1 MTMLSPD
8 RGFRNLLP
16 ILDEEPDEV
25 VLIADSDG
33 IRVRSTVG
41 AETSTSQALHHGID
55 PAMPG
60 LGSAL
65 QAMDAAGP
73 SDISAT
79 HNSAGSSLSA
89 KASEPLESMKS
100 PSQID
105 AHESD
110 DQSFS
115 GSTSTHAPSSL
126 SNGTV
131 SRPMGAGDT
140 IDDGPDASFPRE
152 HASVET
158 NDRDA
163 PESGPTLAS
172 GLPPGAGTPSGMP
185 GQMPIPIAV
194 PDGDDL
200 HIVQTAFVDQ
210 DADVLL
216 NGWIGDSKIRI
227 FMENDA
233 DIDQDVD
240 IDLDYDSSG
249 RMFLRLNQFMTID
262 QETEI
267 DLDIYEVKGV
277 LYVDLHL
284 RNEVDVEQDTELDLM
299 MGGWNGGSLVYANN
313 DLDVRQ
319 HTDVDI
325 DIDDDLEEQF
335 KIKVAVGIKQ
345 AIHADQDADIDL
357 TYANGAFGVDLDA
370 IQTATIEQDT
380 TLKIDFSVI

>member
-1 MTMLSPD
+1 MLSPD
-8 RGFRNLLP
+8 RGIRNLLP

-33 IRVRSTVG
+33 IRVRSTAG
-41 AETSTSQALHHGID
+41 AETSTSQALQHSVD
-55 PAMPG
+55 PAMPS

-65 QAMDAAGP
+65 QATGAAGP
-73 SDISAT
+73 SGIAAT
-79 HNSAGSSLSA
+79 HNPAGPGLSA
-89 KASEPLESMKS
+89 KASEFLESMER
-100 PSQID
+100 PDRID
-105 AHESD
+105 AHESG
-110 DQSFS
+110 DQSSS
-115 GSTSTHAPSSL
+115 GSASTHAPSSL
-126 SNGTV
+126 SNGAAPH
-131 SRPMGAGDT
+131 PMGAGGT
-140 IDDGPDASFPRE
+140 NDDRPDASFPRE
-152 HASVET
+152 HSSVET
-158 NDRDA
+158 GNRDA
-163 PESGPTLAS
+163 PESGPTLAN
-172 GLPPGAGTPSGMP
+172 GLAPGAGMPSGMP

-210 DADVLL
+210 DAEVLL
-216 NGWIGDSKIRI
+216 NGWIGDSKIRV

-249 RMFLRLNQFMTID
+249 RMFLRLNQLMTID

-345 AIHADQDADIDL
+345 AIHTDQDADIDL

>member
-1 MTMLSPD
+1 MLSPD
-8 RGFRNLLP
+8 RGIRNLLP

-25 VLIADSDG
+25 VLIADNDG
-33 IRVRSTVG
+33 LRVRSTAGV
-41 AETSTSQALHHGID
+41 ETSTSQALQHGVD
-55 PAMPG
+55 PAMSG
-60 LGSAL
+60 FGSAL
-65 QAMDAAGP
+65 QATGAAGP

-79 HNSAGSSLSA
+79 HNPAGPGLSA
-89 KASEPLESMKS
+89 KASEFLESMER
-100 PSQID
+100 PDRID
-105 AHESD
+105 AHESG
-110 DQSFS
+110 DQSSS
-115 GSTSTHAPSSL
+115 GSASTHAPSSL
-126 SNGTV
+126 SNGAAPR
-131 SRPMGAGDT
+131 SIGAGGTNDDRPDT
-140 IDDGPDASFPRE
+140 SFPRE
-152 HASVET
+152 HSSVET
-158 NDRDA
+158 NDRDG

-172 GLPPGAGTPSGMP
+172 GLAPGAGMPSGMP

-210 DADVLL
+210 DAEVLL
-216 NGWIGDSKIRI
+216 NGWIGDSKIRV

-319 HTDVDI
+319 HTDIDVDI
-325 DIDDDLEEQF
+325 EDELEEQF
-335 KIKVAVGIKQ
+335 KIKVAVGVKQ
-345 AIHADQDADIDL
+345 AIHTDQDADIDL
-357 TYANGAFGVDLDA
+357 TYSNGAFGVDLDA

>member
-1 MTMLSPD
+1 
-8 RGFRNLLP
+8 
-16 ILDEEPDEV
+16 
-25 VLIADSDG
+25 
-33 IRVRSTVG
+33 
-41 AETSTSQALHHGID
+41 
-55 PAMPG
+55 
-60 LGSAL
+60 
-65 QAMDAAGP
+65 
-73 SDISAT
+73 
-79 HNSAGSSLSA
+79 
-89 KASEPLESMKS
+89 
-100 PSQID
+100 
-105 AHESD
+105 
-110 DQSFS
+110 
-115 GSTSTHAPSSL
+115 
-126 SNGTV
+126 
-131 SRPMGAGDT
+131 
-140 IDDGPDASFPRE
+140 
-152 HASVET
+152 
-158 NDRDA
+158 
-163 PESGPTLAS
+163 
-172 GLPPGAGTPSGMP
+172 
-185 GQMPIPIAV
+185 MPIPIAV

-216 NGWIGDSKIRI
+216 NGWIGDSKIRV

-240 IDLDYDSSG
+240 IDLEYDSSG
-249 RMFLRLNQFMTID
+249 RMFLRLNQFMMID

-345 AIHADQDADIDL
+345 AIHTDQDADIDL

>member
-1 MTMLSPD
+1 MLSPD
-8 RGFRNLLP
+8 RGIRNLLP
-16 ILDEEPDEV
+16 ILEDDPDEV
-25 VLIADSDG
+25 VLPADRDG
-33 IRVRSTVG
+33 THVRPTAG
-41 AETSTSQALHHGID
+41 ADLSNSQVLHHDID
-55 PAMPG
+55 PAIPEVG
-60 LGSAL
+60 LKPQPTGAARQSDIPSTYNSTEAGHSTHASKPFGSGEDLGEIDVHWRGDLGFSGSNFTHATPSMSGMAASRPVGGSSGTSEDGHEASLPHEQPKGEASDSNGPEGGSAL
-65 QAMDAAGP
+65 G
-73 SDISAT
+73 
-79 HNSAGSSLSA
+79 G
-89 KASEPLESMKS
+89 
-100 PSQID
+100 
-105 AHESD
+105 
-110 DQSFS
+110 
-115 GSTSTHAPSSL
+115 
-126 SNGTV
+126 V
-131 SRPMGAGDT
+131 
-140 IDDGPDASFPRE
+140 
-152 HASVET
+152 
-158 NDRDA
+158 
-163 PESGPTLAS
+163 
-172 GLPPGAGTPSGMP
+172 LPPGAGVSAPAP
-185 GQMPIPIAV
+185 GQMPIPLAV

-200 HIVQTAFVDQ
+200 HVVQTAFVDQ

-216 NGWIGDSKIRI
+216 NGWVGDSKIRV

-240 IDLDYDSSG
+240 IDLDYDSNG

-284 RNEVDVEQDTELDLM
+284 RNEVDIEQDTELDLM
-299 MGGWNGGSLVYANN
+299 MGGWNGSSLVHANN

-319 HTDVDI
+319 HTDVDV

-357 TYANGAFGVDLDA
+357 TYSNGAFGVDLDA

>member
-1 MTMLSPD
+1 
-8 RGFRNLLP
+8 
-16 ILDEEPDEV
+16 
-25 VLIADSDG
+25 
-33 IRVRSTVG
+33 
-41 AETSTSQALHHGID
+41 
-55 PAMPG
+55 
-60 LGSAL
+60 
-65 QAMDAAGP
+65 
-73 SDISAT
+73 
-79 HNSAGSSLSA
+79 
-89 KASEPLESMKS
+89 
-100 PSQID
+100 
-105 AHESD
+105 
-110 DQSFS
+110 
-115 GSTSTHAPSSL
+115 
-126 SNGTV
+126 
-131 SRPMGAGDT
+131 
-140 IDDGPDASFPRE
+140 
-152 HASVET
+152 
-158 NDRDA
+158 
-163 PESGPTLAS
+163 
-172 GLPPGAGTPSGMP
+172 
-185 GQMPIPIAV
+185 MPIPIAV

-210 DADVLL
+210 DAEVLL
-216 NGWIGDSKIRI
+216 NGWIGDSKIRV

-345 AIHADQDADIDL
+345 AIHTDQDADIDL
-357 TYANGAFGVDLDA
+357 TYSNGAFGVDLDA

>member
-1 MTMLSPD
+1 MLSPD
-8 RGFRNLLP
+8 RGIRNLLP

-33 IRVRSTVG
+33 IRVRSTAG

-60 LGSAL
+60 LGSTL
-65 QAMDAAGP
+65 QAMGAAGP

-79 HNSAGSSLSA
+79 HNPAGSGLSA
-89 KASEPLESMKS
+89 KASEPLESMES
-100 PSQID
+100 PGPID
-105 AHESD
+105 AHESG

-115 GSTSTHAPSSL
+115 GSASAHAPSFL
-126 SNGTV
+126 SNGTAPR
-131 SRPMGAGDT
+131 SMGAGGP
-140 IDDGPDASFPRE
+140 IDDRPDASFPRE
-152 HASVET
+152 HSSVET

-172 GLPPGAGTPSGMP
+172 GLPLGAGMPSGMP
-185 GQMPIPIAV
+185 GQMPIPLAV

-210 DADVLL
+210 DAEVLL
-216 NGWIGDSKIRI
+216 NGWIGDSKIRV

-249 RMFLRLNQFMTID
+249 RMFLRLNQFMMID

-345 AIHADQDADIDL
+345 AIHTDQDADIDL